1 MNLGNTDLN
10 EAKIYKTW
18 LRFEIGTTVYLKSD
32 LKRKCPMTITLLLY
46 DSDEFDYRCS
56 WMNSQ
61 KVEQI
66 SCFHDKVLIT
76 INSQLK

>member
-1 MNLGNTDLN
+1 MSIENTELN
-10 EAKIYKTW
+10 EARKYKPW
-18 LRFEIGTTVYLKSD
+18 IRFEIGSICYLKSD
-32 LKRKCPMTITLLLY
+32 LKRKCPLTITLLLY

-66 SCFHDKVLIT
+66 SCFHDKVLT
-76 INSQLK
+76 V